1 MYRADRFLLF
11 VADNSNAQGEVDNTN
26 NVRAVPIGINASAIL
41 SFSAATFRVNEDG
54 TAIAPVTIERSGII
68 TESVSVTLNLSN
80 GTAIAGSDY
89 NSSPRIGDIRPGET
103 SKTVTIPI
111 VNDSQLE
118 ADETVNL
125 TLSNPT
131 VGAILG
137 TQTTAVL
144 TIINDDLPQP
154 GTISFNSNSYTVNE
168 NNGTASITLTRS
180 GGSDGE
186 VSVTLTPSDGT
197 AIAES
202 DYNNNS
208 PITVTFA
215 NGETSKI
222 VDFTQVN
229 QGLSFDGID
238 DYVEIQN
245 NNGVFN
251 LVNSWTLEA
260 WVKPIK
266 AGTDGRSDPIIWK
279 NSNKNLNQD
288 TFLLA
293 WNANNKFVT
302 GLEQFSNNID
312 GNNYSV
318 QSQSHN
324 PNEFYHVAGV
334 YDGNSLKIYVNGVL
348 EGNQVIGNVTAF
360 TGAEPFA
367 NWQYF
372 KFNSW

>member
-1 MYRADRFLLF
+1 M
-11 VADNSNAQGEVDNTN
+11 ADNSNAQGEVDNTN